1 MNSNEDT
8 NNANNEPKDTDDIN
22 AQNVTTSGD
31 HLNANNDIDNNIKN
45 TTNDNISKD
54 TDMSSA
60 SDEGLVRE
68 DKSDN
73 NGSTDPKVIT
83 IDDNNEESVQQD
95 NKCTDETTEDTKPL
109 AISTH
114 SPGSAQQIIDVKEN
128 QETTPD
134 GDSGDRVSNN
144 EMKIDE
150 KEIETSGDLNTGNE
164 SDVNNEKI
172 TDKTIDDLNPFKDE
186 SDEQCDDKL
195 DDKNPFANNDTT
207 EEKSETKES
216 GESNVVTDNDKVDVK
231 MSENKPDST
240 VNSDNQSTTVSPAKS
255 PKFNAIPSD
264 LQEVIN
270 DNSISDEVKFGL
282 LCAKL
287 MSITSSESSQEAN
300 PITDHILHLLITDD
314 LQRIRKPQTLRLFF
328 RDYLKLLPSKI
339 VAEILSVLIAVFKKS
354 LLNLEAAKGLLLDS
368 LTQTFHFDNLIKHF
382 IREIINLQTSYS
394 CDVKELRALL
404 KQSEDDPRLLHYIR
418 NANLLQRSRPNAF
431 YAFPGSMGSVLAMP
445 PIQKWPIQNGWTFVT
460 WFRLEPNATN
470 SQPYLYYFRTSKSGV
485 GYSAHFTGN
494 CLVLTSM
501 KVKGKGVQHC
511 IPYEFSPFKWFH
523 CAITYVTKWRSAEV
537 KVYVNGQL
545 TANTDMAWNVQTSD
559 IFDKCYIGSTADLN
573 ESHLFCGQLSSIYL
587 YHEAL
592 NASQICAIHRLGP
605 SYVGQYLHSNESQ
618 IELPMAMKRVLYE
631 EKLSSTLF
639 SLYTPVAV
647 EGETLCL
654 QSAPK
659 GNVMYFTSSPHAAL
673 LGQTIAIKTQ
683 SISSTLQSIGGI
695 RALLPLL
702 HRFTQRSDAEACATL
717 IGFICDL
724 LESSPQWFGNEV
736 VQSHGFVIISSL
748 LAKSPRILINEE
760 TLDIL
765 LNLTKTLISA
775 ASGADSI
782 LLKQLMDSVLF
793 NAFLWIYVDS
803 KLQLRLYCFLATEFI
818 SGTNNTNSNNGN
830 NSGSNSVSNGIV
842 FSEVRRISTVLQLLH
857 SLKYY
862 YWLSEEKTIQVKA
875 KDKSLRPNKSEL
887 LSIRSY
893 ILLFIKQLIL
903 KGNGVHLDELQ
914 AILNYLTTVNE
925 DENILDVLQMLQSLM
940 CEHPASMIP
949 AFDAKHGVKTVFKL
963 IDSSNE
969 EIRIQAL
976 KLLGYFLSRSTQKR
990 KQDVMG
996 PHNLYMLLCEHLMK
1010 YTPLSLETYNALH
1023 EILTETAIETIRAS
1037 HSNNASLRI
1046 ENPMVLKVIATL
1058 LIEGKKEDLNERDD
1072 SSPDIKRLF
1081 ISDLWRLLVNNREN
1095 RRLVLQMS
1103 VWQHWLI
1110 NLIDHNIE
1118 VTKDQILAIFRILLY
1133 HAIKYE
1139 YGGWRV
1145 WIDTLAIIHAK
1156 VSLDEFM
1163 DQFGRDKAQRT
1174 NDIKVERR
1182 TSGDSSTGSN
1192 SLKDESIQQKTDVL
1206 DNKKITERTSEV
1218 KSHDNE
1224 DYENRPEDDPRPE
1237 DDRELNN
1244 VPSVATQQSEDTI
1257 DNKESLTSDK
1267 SAKNNDTNGITSL
1280 DESSTN
1286 DNEEENEEQNSQKK
1300 EAFISTI
1307 SSIDTQSK
1315 LSETD
1320 PKTMSTTNVPDS
1332 APSRHNRFANRRTN
1346 PQKEFYSSLIL
1357 GQKTTPKVSATPA
1370 FRIPEFRWSQLHL
1383 KLLNDLLFSVECDL
1397 QMWRSQCSEYKS
1409 ESSSQRS
1416 NQLDQILQHSENQI
1430 YIVNAIHLVSQLSD
1444 NIIISAGGLLP
1455 LLAAATGGN
1464 SANTNVSAGGE
1475 GLTAIQ
1481 ANSLLYRLVNL
1492 IDILC
1497 FAATHVNFSEL
1508 EAEKN
1513 MSAGGILRQCLR
1525 LVCTVAVKNCL
1536 TVQKHI
1542 ENGLA
1547 HESDVESIEM
1557 NDNFN
1562 TGTSIAAAAELFGID
1577 FTSESSDLV
1586 TNFKIDGS
1594 DTETVSTFIPIQPL
1608 PIKDPMRLLQEMDV
1622 NRLRACIYRDADA
1635 DTRQSQFLA
1644 LATLYFISVLMV
1656 SKYRDI
1662 IEPKG
1667 AQVSKGSRR
1676 NSQVSNDSS
1685 HSINEQN
1692 IDSGS
1697 LDPSEI
1703 IKPIEIPKTHVDSN
1717 IGEKLTAKLE
1727 TTLSSV
1733 CPLLREIM
1741 CDFANFLSK
1750 TLLGSH
1756 GQDLVSKEAVRTFR
1770 RTNASPVE
1778 LVMLLC
1784 SQEWQNTLQKNAGLA
1799 FIELINEGRL
1809 LSHAMKDHIVRVAME
1824 AEFILNRL
1832 RADDVSKHETFT
1844 LSCYETQES
1853 RTHEETL
1860 INSLILSAK
1869 RRDWMV
1875 FTRFKENLKRGH
1887 KKQYKLD
1894 SWEDDAR
1901 RKRRFICDPF
1911 GVDQIP
1917 DNSQTTSVDGSIQS
1931 KNISDESHSENH
1943 MNKTSEDLMA
1953 NPIVS
1958 PKQTLNT
1965 SRIEEEDNE
1974 LYLWESE
1981 ESAQESETNPEF
1993 SGSVLFTID
2002 CCLIWGIY
2010 AIEGILQ
2017 ITANELFFEAHSS
2030 DIELNSALK
2039 FDKKMSK
2046 SDTTDNIMKGL
2057 SGIGSKGSKG
2067 FKDLDLM
2074 VLRYCD
2080 LLTYNGK
2087 ILLNE
2092 IRAIFTRRF
2101 LLQQNAVEIFLAQRT
2116 SIMFAF
2122 ADYDT
2127 VKKVVKYLPPVGV
2140 GVKYGIPQSRRAS
2153 LMSPKQLFATSNMTQ
2168 KWQKREISNFEY
2180 LMFLNTIA
2188 GRTYQ
2193 DLNQYP
2199 VFPWI
2204 LTNYE
2209 SNELDLAQPTN
2220 FRDLSKPI
2228 GALNSDRRSEFIE
2241 RFNSWD
2247 NSNNVPAF
2255 HYGTHYSTAAF
2266 TLGWLIR
2273 LQPFYSTYLS
2283 LQDGRLE
2290 DESRLFT
2297 SVRDAWIASLMGGQQ
2312 NVKELIPEF
2321 FYLPEIFNNNHILD
2335 DVELPVWAES
2345 PEHFIRLHRM
2355 ALESDLVSC
2364 QLHQW
2369 IDLIFGYKQ
2378 RGPEAIRAV
2387 NVFYYLTYEG
2397 NTDLSNVTDPA
2408 LKEAIE
2414 SQIRHFG
2421 QTPSQLT
2428 SEPHPPRSSAL
2439 HVSPLMFSPVM
2450 DEVCMSVKF
2459 PFNAAVTHVASCS
2472 THSTQPNTA
2481 SQIVTINSHQQYYLH
2496 KWNVK
2501 ETTSPLTMD
2510 TALVS
2515 NASNMKRQLLDT
2527 TNLCTSLQC
2536 HYIVTLD
2543 AKHIIMCPFYDNSF
2557 RVYSTETGKLNQI
2570 IYGHRGIVSCL
2581 TRSECNIAADFYV
2594 ASGSQ
2599 DCSVLLWT
2607 WNAKYAQI
2615 EGNGASNLSNPLPKL
2630 TLWGHQSTII
2640 SILISAELGI
2650 IVSASR
2656 NTILIHTTTHGEC
2669 ITEIDIRKR
2678 GAINTIRS
2686 ISSYSDTNKSDEQ
2699 IESRPEG
2706 QINEANLEASML
2718 GKEGSK
2724 SIRKQ
2729 SQDSRSDTKVDTL
2742 SMTSNDV
2749 NTDYCSAFDETD
2761 YLINNLVLCR
2771 ELGFIVGIAIPQ
2783 SNDSDYE
2790 DPNCLSQKHLK
2801 TSKNE
2806 RQENALIFSYNL
2818 RAKLIKCVQ
2827 IGNISFL
2834 KDRDSTL
2841 LLSTRDG
2848 EYIVMTENGTT
2859 IKILRTFDLT
2869 PLYALNTTE
2878 LSTTFTG
2885 EQNRIKSLTLIDF
2898 KYLLVGLENGKL
2910 IIYNIDFNRWHHE
2923 YSSRY

>member
-1 MNSNEDT
+1 MSFLIQLFSEMNTNE
-8 NNANNEPKDTDDIN
+8 ANNGHKNSINNDFN
-22 AQNVTTSGD
+22 AQNQTKSD
-31 HLNANNDIDNNIKN
+31 DNLNNTNNNLINDSFNKNVNNSQNNNQSSDQLTEEETKVDANDVNIVVNNDMNVQQTDASDGQHLSTDQNESESQMNSEI
-45 TTNDNISKD
+45 KD
-54 TDMSSA
+54 TEEEGNGRTSSPSVPGIA
-60 SDEGLVRE
+60 QKVVPTEEVLEEVNLE
-68 DKSDN
+68 EELDKSD
-73 NGSTDPKVIT
+73 SKSEPQLET
-83 IDDNNEESVQQD
+83 IDERTEVNTSDD
-95 NKCTDETTEDTKPL
+95 NKCQTE
-109 AISTH
+109 
-114 SPGSAQQIIDVKEN
+114 
-128 QETTPD
+128 
-134 GDSGDRVSNN
+134 
-144 EMKIDE
+144 
-150 KEIETSGDLNTGNE
+150 E
-164 SDVNNEKI
+164 SDQRV
-172 TDKTIDDLNPFKDE
+172 DKSEDLNPFTEESEELNVDKSVESNPFTEDSDEAIEEPKEQIDSKVIELSNDSNVIQTSDE
-186 SDEQCDDKL
+186 SQDIPKESVDEK
-195 DDKNPFANNDTT
+195 PSEST
-207 EEKSETKES
+207 ETPVPEPKVQTPEKSSNDASKES
-216 GESNVVTDNDKVDVK
+216 PT
-231 MSENKPDST
+231 
-240 VNSDNQSTTVSPAKS
+240 KS
-255 PKFNAIPSD
+255 PTSTDSPSRSPSKGTIPSD

-270 DNSISDEVKFGL
+270 DSSISDEVKFGL
-282 LCAKL
+282 LCAKI
-287 MSITSSESSQEAN
+287 MSIVSSADSSQDAN
-300 PITDHILHLLITDD
+300 AITDNILHLLITDD
-314 LQRIRKPQTLRLFF
+314 LMRIRKPQTLRLFF
-328 RDYLKLLPSKI
+328 RDYLKMLPSKI

-404 KQSEDDPRLLHYIR
+404 KQSEDDPRLLHYVR

-431 YAFPGSMGSVLAMP
+431 FAFPGSTGSVLALP
-445 PIQKWPIQNGWTFVT
+445 PIQKWPIQNGWTFIS

-470 SQPYLYYFRTSKSGV
+470 SQPYLYFFRTSKSGV

-501 KVKGKGVQHC
+501 KIKGKGFQHC
-511 IPYEFSPFKWFH
+511 IPYEFSPYKWFH
-523 CAITYVTKWRSAEV
+523 CAITYVTKWRGAEV
-537 KVYVNGQL
+537 KVYVNGQM
-545 TANTDMAWNVQTSD
+545 TANTEMAWSVQTSD
-559 IFDKCYIGSTADLN
+559 VFDKCYIGGTADLN
-573 ESHLFCGQLSSIYL
+573 ESHLFNGQLSAIYL
-587 YHEAL
+587 FHEAL

-605 SYVGQYLHSNESQ
+605 SYIGQYLHSNESQ
-618 IELPMAMKRVLYE
+618 IDLPMVMKRVLYE
-631 EKLSSTLF
+631 EKLSSALI

-659 GNVMYFTSSPHAAL
+659 GNATYFTSSPHAAL

-702 HRFTQRSDAEACATL
+702 HRFTQRSDPEACSTL

-748 LAKSPRILINEE
+748 LAKSPRTLINEE
-760 TLDIL
+760 TLEIL

-775 ASGADSI
+775 SSGTDSL
-782 LLKQLMDSVLF
+782 LLKQLMDSILF
-793 NAFLWIYVDS
+793 NSSLWVYVDS
-803 KLQLRLYCFLATEFI
+803 KLQLRLYCYLATEFL
-818 SGTNNTNSNNGN
+818 SGN
-830 NSGSNSVSNGIV
+830 NGSNSGNTGSNSTGANSAQNGIV

-862 YWLSEEKTIQVKA
+862 YWLSE
-875 KDKSLRPNKSEL
+875 DKSIPMKARDPTLRPNKSEL

-1010 YTPLSLETYNALH
+1010 FTPLRIDTYNALH

-1037 HSNNASLRI
+1037 HSTNASLRI
-1046 ENPMVLKVIATL
+1046 ENPMILKVITTL
-1058 LIEGKKEDLNERDD
+1058 LIEGKKEDPNEGGDQNN
-1072 SSPDIKRLF
+1072 PDIKRLF

-1110 NLIDHNIE
+1110 NLIDQNLE
-1118 VTKDQILAIFRILLY
+1118 MSRDQILAIFRILLY

-1163 DQFGRDKAQRT
+1163 AQFGRDKTHKA
-1174 NDIKVERR
+1174 DHKPERR
-1182 TSGDSSTGSN
+1182 PSADSSVGSN
-1192 SLKDESIQQKTDVL
+1192 SLKDEPNVQKSEDI
-1206 DNKKITERTSEV
+1206 NHKEFKEKTSAV
-1218 KSHDNE
+1218 KTAENE
-1224 DYENRPEDDPRPE
+1224 EEDNRPEDDPRPE
-1237 DDRELNN
+1237 DDRESGS
-1244 VPSVATQQSEDTI
+1244 VPSTSVSHPTV
-1257 DNKESLTSDK
+1257 DNSIKSNGSATSDR
-1267 SAKNNDTNGITSL
+1267 SAKTSTTEEVTKVDDSYDQTSG
-1280 DESSTN
+1280 DE
-1286 DNEEENEEQNSQKK
+1286 DDEQK
-1300 EAFISTI
+1300 AVISTI
-1307 SSIDTQSK
+1307 SSINRFNSIETQSK
-1315 LSETD
+1315 LSNSE
-1320 PKTMSTTNVPDS
+1320 PQMSNTVVPDS
-1332 APSRHNRFANRRTN
+1332 APSRSNRFGSQRRTN

-1357 GQKTTPKVSATPA
+1357 GGKPTPKVSATPA
-1370 FRIPEFRWSQLHL
+1370 FRIPEFRWSSLHL
-1383 KLLNDLLFSVECDL
+1383 KLLNDLLFSIECDL
-1397 QMWRSQCSEYKS
+1397 QMWRSQGSEYKS
-1409 ESSSQRS
+1409 ESGSQRTT
-1416 NQLDQILQHSENQI
+1416 QLDQILQHSENQI

-1444 NIIISAGGLLP
+1444 NIIIAAGGLLP

-1464 SANTNVSAGGE
+1464 SVAPNVSAGGE

-1497 FAATHVNFSEL
+1497 FAATHVNFGEL

-1536 TVQKHI
+1536 TVQKHMESGLSN
-1542 ENGLA
+1542 ENEL
-1547 HESDVESIEM
+1547 ESI
-1557 NDNFN
+1557 DLKDDFN
-1562 TGTSIAAAAELFGID
+1562 VGTSIAAAAELFGID
-1577 FTSESSDLV
+1577 FNSESSDLV
-1586 TNFKIDGS
+1586 TNLKGDGS
-1594 DTETVSTFIPIQPL
+1594 DSETISTFIPIQPL
-1608 PIKDPMRLLQEMDV
+1608 PIKDPTRLLQEMDV

-1662 IEPKG
+1662 IEPKSG
-1667 AQVSKGSRR
+1667 SQPSKGSRR
-1676 NSQVSNDSS
+1676 NSQASNDSNS
-1685 HSINEQN
+1685 QSPADQN
-1692 IDSGS
+1692 LDAGT

-1703 IKPIEIPKTHVDSN
+1703 IKPIELPKTNVDPN

-1770 RTNASPVE
+1770 RSNASPVE

-1832 RADDVSKHETFT
+1832 RADDVSKHEAFHQ
-1844 LSCYETQES
+1844 SCYETHES

-1860 INSLILSAK
+1860 INSLIISAK

-1887 KKQYKLD
+1887 KKHYKLD
-1894 SWEDDAR
+1894 TWEDDAR
-1901 RKRRFICDPF
+1901 RRRRFICDPF
-1911 GVDQIP
+1911 GVDLIP
-1917 DNSQTTSVDGSIQS
+1917 DDSTQTNNSEIDGSSGS
-1931 KNISDESHSENH
+1931 KTLREIEDQMSSDE
-1943 MNKTSEDLMA
+1943 KTNEEAMA
-1953 NPIVS
+1953 NPLLL

-1965 SRIEEEDNE
+1965 SNRNEEEENDM
-1974 LYLWESE
+1974 YLWETE
-1981 ESAQESETNPEF
+1981 ESAQETETNAEF

-2002 CCLIWGIY
+2002 CSLIWGIY

-2030 DIELNSALK
+2030 EIDSNSLAK
-2039 FDKKMSK
+2039 AEKKSIK
-2046 SDTTDNIMKGL
+2046 ENIDNIMKGL
-2057 SGIGSKGSKG
+2057 SGIGSKGLKG
-2067 FKDLDLM
+2067 FKDFDLM

-2092 IRAIFTRRF
+2092 IRAIFTRRY
-2101 LLQQNAVEIFLAQRT
+2101 LLQQNAIEIFLAQRT

-2122 ADYDT
+2122 ADYET

-2153 LMSPKQLFATSNMTQ
+2153 LMSPKQLFAASNMTQ

-2228 GALNSDRRSEFIE
+2228 GALNSDRRTDFIE
-2241 RFNSWD
+2241 RYNSWD

-2273 LQPFYSTYLS
+2273 LQPFYSTYMA

-2290 DESRLFT
+2290 DEARLFT
-2297 SVRDAWIASLMGGQQ
+2297 SIREAWVASLMGGQQ

-2321 FYLPEIFNNNHILD
+2321 FYLPEIFNQNHVLE

-2345 PEHFIRLHRM
+2345 PEHFVRLHRM

-2378 RGPEAIRAV
+2378 RGPEAVRAV

-2397 NTDLSNVTDPA
+2397 NTDLSNVNDLA

-2421 QTPSQLT
+2421 QTPSQLS

-2450 DEVCMSVKF
+2450 EEVCMSVKF
-2459 PFNAAVTHVASCS
+2459 PFNAAVTHIASCAA
-2472 THSTQPNTA
+2472 HNAQPNTA
-2481 SQIVTINSHQQYYLH
+2481 SQIVTVNSHQQYFLH
-2496 KWNVK
+2496 KWNTK
-2501 ETTSPLTMD
+2501 ESSSPFTTD
-2510 TALVS
+2510 TALT
-2515 NASNMKRQLLDT
+2515 ASTTNLKRQILDT

-2570 IYGHRGIVSCL
+2570 VYGHRGIVSCL
-2581 TRSECNIAADFYV
+2581 ARSECNVAADFYV

-2630 TLWGHQSTII
+2630 TLWGHESTII
-2640 SILISAELGI
+2640 SLLISAELGL

-2656 NTILIHTTTHGEC
+2656 NTILIHTTSHGEC

-2678 GAINTIRS
+2678 GAINPLRS
-2686 ISSYSDTNKSDEQ
+2686 ISCNDSNRTDEQ
-2699 IESRPEG
+2699 NDCRPEG
-2706 QINEANLEASML
+2706 DINGM
-2718 GKEGSK
+2718 
-2724 SIRKQ
+2724 
-2729 SQDSRSDTKVDTL
+2729 
-2742 SMTSNDV
+2742 
-2749 NTDYCSAFDETD
+2749 
-2761 YLINNLVLCR
+2761 
-2771 ELGFIVGIAIPQ
+2771 
-2783 SNDSDYE
+2783 
-2790 DPNCLSQKHLK
+2790 
-2801 TSKNE
+2801 
-2806 RQENALIFSYNL
+2806 
-2818 RAKLIKCVQ
+2818 
-2827 IGNISFL
+2827 
-2834 KDRDSTL
+2834 
-2841 LLSTRDG
+2841 STR
-2848 EYIVMTENGTT
+2848 
-2859 IKILRTFDLT
+2859 F
-2869 PLYALNTTE
+2869 
-2878 LSTTFTG
+2878 
-2885 EQNRIKSLTLIDF
+2885 
-2898 KYLLVGLENGKL
+2898 
-2910 IIYNIDFNRWHHE
+2910 
-2923 YSSRY
+2923 

>member
-1 MNSNEDT
+1 MSSNEVQPNGRQNT
-8 NNANNEPKDTDDIN
+8 INNEFN
-22 AQNVTTSGD
+22 AQNED
-31 HLNANNDIDNNIKN
+31 KIDNNLNNNLINDGLSKGVNSSQHFIDHNINDDNQCVDSLIDSKSVDNIDSNETNVDENLIKTDQSIQQFSN
-45 TTNDNISKD
+45 NQTISQSHTKTVELNDNVDDNNFQMPSSRPGVAQQVIVEDVVNSDDSKLEQLITNDSNQ
-54 TDMSSA
+54 TN
-60 SDEGLVRE
+60 DESNV
-68 DKSDN
+68 
-73 NGSTDPKVIT
+73 
-83 IDDNNEESVQQD
+83 NNEESIEKQSIE
-95 NKCTDETTEDTKPL
+95 NLETIE
-109 AISTH
+109 
-114 SPGSAQQIIDVKEN
+114 QNV
-128 QETTPD
+128 ET
-134 GDSGDRVSNN
+134 
-144 EMKIDE
+144 
-150 KEIETSGDLNTGNE
+150 IEFNSNE
-164 SDVNNEKI
+164 SKLIESNESNELCVDSINSTEKS
-172 TDKTIDDLNPFKDE
+172 DDLEIVETNDNVLKDSNE
-186 SDEQCDDKL
+186 SAVV
-195 DDKNPFANNDTT
+195 AN
-207 EEKSETKES
+207 ES
-216 GESNVVTDNDKVDVK
+216 S
-231 MSENKPDST
+231 MDSP
-240 VNSDNQSTTVSPAKS
+240 SKS
-255 PKFNAIPSD
+255 PTAVGIPSD
-264 LQEVIN
+264 LAEVIN
-270 DNSISDEVKFGL
+270 NSSISDEVKFGL
-282 LCAKL
+282 LCAKI
-287 MSITSSESSQEAN
+287 MSIVSSPESSQDAN
-300 PITDHILHLLITDD
+300 ALTDNILRLLITDD
-314 LQRIRKPQTLRLFF
+314 LIRIRRPQTLRLFF
-328 RDYLKLLPSKI
+328 RDYLKLLPLKL

-394 CDVKELRALL
+394 CDVKELRAIL
-404 KQSEDDPRLLHYIR
+404 KQSEEDPRLLHYVR

-431 YAFPGSMGSVLAMP
+431 FAFPGPTGSVLALP
-445 PIQKWPIQNGWTFVT
+445 PIQKWPIQNGWTFIT
-460 WFRLEPNATN
+460 WFRLEPNPTN

-501 KVKGKGVQHC
+501 KIKGKGFQHC

-523 CAITYVTKWRSAEV
+523 CAITYVTKWRGAEV
-537 KVYVNGQL
+537 KVYVNGQM
-545 TANTDMAWNVQTSD
+545 TANTEMAWMVQTND
-559 IFDKCYIGSTADLN
+559 TFDKCFIGGTADFN
-573 ESHLFCGQLSSIYL
+573 ESHLFSGQLSAVYL
-587 YHEAL
+587 FHEAL
-592 NASQICAIHRLGP
+592 NPSQICAIHRLGP
-605 SYVGQYLHSNESQ
+605 SYIGQYRYSNESQ
-618 IELPMAMKRVLYE
+618 IDLPMAMKRVLYE
-631 EKLSSTLF
+631 EKLSSALI

-647 EGETLCL
+647 EGDTLCL

-659 GNVMYFTSSPHAAL
+659 GNTSYFTSSPHAAL
-673 LGQTIAIKTQ
+673 LGGTIAIKTQ
-683 SISSTLQSIGGI
+683 SISATLQSIGGI

-702 HRFTQRSDAEACATL
+702 HRFTHKCDPEACSTL

-748 LAKSPRILINEE
+748 LVKNARLLINEE
-760 TLDIL
+760 TLEIL

-775 ASGADSI
+775 SSGADSL
-782 LLKQLMDSVLF
+782 LLKQLMDSILF
-793 NAFLWIYVDS
+793 NSSLWVYVDS
-803 KLQLRLYCFLATEFI
+803 KLQLRLYCYLATEFL
-818 SGTNNTNSNNGN
+818 SGTNGSANNTNNN
-830 NSGSNSVSNGIV
+830 SNSVTNGIV

-862 YWLSEEKTIQVKA
+862 YWLLEEKTIQVKA
-875 KDKSLRPNKSEL
+875 RELSLRPNKNEL

-925 DENILDVLQMLQSLM
+925 DENILDVLQMLQTLM

-963 IDSSNE
+963 IDSNNE

-996 PHNLYMLLCEHLMK
+996 PHNLYMLLCEHLLK
-1010 YTPLSLETYNALH
+1010 FTPLTIDTYNALH
-1023 EILTETAIETIRAS
+1023 EILTETAIETIRAAN
-1037 HSNNASLRI
+1037 SNNPSLRI
-1046 ENPMVLKVIATL
+1046 ENPMILKVIATL
-1058 LIEGKKEDLNERDD
+1058 LIEGKKEDIKNNEEIETN
-1072 SSPDIKRLF
+1072 IKRLF
-1081 ISDLWRLLVNNREN
+1081 ISDLWKLLVNNREN

-1110 NLIDHNIE
+1110 NLIEDKNE
-1118 VTKDQILAIFRILLY
+1118 VTRDQILAIFRILLY

-1163 DQFGRDKAQRT
+1163 AQFGRDKT
-1174 NDIKVERR
+1174 HKNNEFKTERK
-1182 TSGDSSTGSN
+1182 TSADSSTGSAASVSAKETN
-1192 SLKDESIQQKTDVL
+1192 EEISK
-1206 DNKKITERTSEV
+1206 TSELNGQ
-1218 KSHDNE
+1218 SNE
-1224 DYENRPEDDPRPE
+1224 DLSVNRKVSLSSANQSETSENKLNELKSTKKVDIDEEDGRPEDDPRPE
-1237 DDRELNN
+1237 DDRESCTVPPIDSNPSDNSLKLNQTSDSDNNSAKEVDGEETVTKVDQSNN
-1244 VPSVATQQSEDTI
+1244 VKD
-1257 DNKESLTSDK
+1257 
-1267 SAKNNDTNGITSL
+1267 
-1280 DESSTN
+1280 
-1286 DNEEENEEQNSQKK
+1286 DNEEEEEEEEERQ
-1300 EAFISTI
+1300 EAVISTI
-1307 SSIDTQSK
+1307 SSNDTESK
-1315 LSETD
+1315 LPNTD
-1320 PKTMSTTNVPDS
+1320 PNLSTEVPDI
-1332 APSRHNRFANRRTN
+1332 APTRKFRRSN

-1357 GQKTTPKVSATPA
+1357 GQKPIPKVSATPA

-1397 QMWRSQCSEYKS
+1397 QMWRSQSSEYKADS
-1409 ESSSQRS
+1409 GSQRTT
-1416 NQLDQILQHSENQI
+1416 QLDQILQHSENQI

-1444 NIIISAGGLLP
+1444 NIIIAAGGLLP
-1455 LLAAATGGN
+1455 LLAAATGGTG
-1464 SANTNVSAGGE
+1464 AATTVTAGGE
-1475 GLTAIQ
+1475 GLTGTQ

-1497 FAATHVNFSEL
+1497 FAATHVNFGEL

-1542 ENGLA
+1542 ESGFLSENEI
-1547 HESDVESIEM
+1547 ESTDM
-1557 NDNFN
+1557 KDNFN
-1562 TGTSIAAAAELFGID
+1562 VGTSIAAAAELFGID
-1577 FTSESSDLV
+1577 FSSESSDLV
-1586 TNFKIDGS
+1586 TNYKTEGS
-1594 DTETVSTFIPIQPL
+1594 DSESVSTFIPLQPL

-1656 SKYRDI
+1656 SKYQDI
-1662 IEPKG
+1662 IEPKSSS
-1667 AQVSKGSRR
+1667 QTQKGSRR
-1676 NSQVSNDSS
+1676 NSQASSDSIQS
-1685 HSINEQN
+1685 PTDQSI
-1692 IDSGS
+1692 DAGS

-1703 IKPIEIPKTHVDSN
+1703 IKPIELPKTHVDPN
-1717 IGEKLTAKLE
+1717 IGEKLTSKLE

-1741 CDFANFLSK
+1741 CDFATFLSK

-1770 RTNASPVE
+1770 RSNASPVE

-1844 LSCYETQES
+1844 QSCIETQAS
-1853 RTHEETL
+1853 RTHEENL

-1875 FTRFKENLKRGH
+1875 YTRFKENLKRGY
-1887 KKQYKLD
+1887 KKFYKLD
-1894 SWEDDAR
+1894 TWEDDAR

-1911 GVDQIP
+1911 GVDQFEDDSRIAL
-1917 DNSQTTSVDGSIQS
+1917 NALKVDGNESTSKPSDQS
-1931 KNISDESHSENH
+1931 NESQNATNDKSE
-1943 MNKTSEDLMA
+1943 EEVMA
-1953 NPIVS
+1953 NPLIL
-1958 PKQTLNT
+1958 PKQISST
-1965 SRIEEEDNE
+1965 RIEEDENE
-1974 LYLWESE
+1974 LYLWEGE
-1981 ESAQESETNPEF
+1981 ESAQENETNAEF

-2002 CCLIWGIY
+2002 CSLVWGIY

-2017 ITANELFFEAHSS
+2017 ITANELFFEAHSN
-2030 DIELNSALK
+2030 DIELSAVVK
-2039 FDKKMSK
+2039 NEKKNEKIESG
-2046 SDTTDNIMKGL
+2046 DNIMKGL
-2057 SGIGSKGSKG
+2057 SGSGSKGFKG

-2087 ILLNE
+2087 ISLNE

-2101 LLQQNAVEIFLAQRT
+2101 LLQQNAIEIFLAQRT

-2122 ADYDT
+2122 SDFDT
-2127 VKKVVKYLPPVGV
+2127 VKKVIKYLPPVGV

-2153 LMSPKQLFATSNMTQ
+2153 LMSPKQLFAASNMTQ

-2228 GALNSDRRSEFIE
+2228 GALNSDRRAEFVE
-2241 RFNSWD
+2241 RYNTWD
-2247 NSNNVPAF
+2247 NNLVPAF

-2273 LQPFYSTYLS
+2273 LQPFYSTYMA

-2290 DESRLFT
+2290 DEARLFT
-2297 SVRDAWIASLMGGQQ
+2297 SIRDSWVASLMGGQQ

-2321 FYLPEIFNNNHILD
+2321 FYLPEILNGTNQLE
-2335 DVELPVWAES
+2335 DVELPPWADS
-2345 PEHFIRLHRM
+2345 PEHFVRLHRM

-2378 RGPEAIRAV
+2378 RGPEAVRAV

-2397 NTDLSNVTDPA
+2397 NTDLSSVSDPA
-2408 LKEAIE
+2408 LREAIE

-2421 QTPSQLT
+2421 QTPCQLS

-2459 PFNAAVTHVASCS
+2459 PFNAAVTHIASCAS
-2472 THSTQPNTA
+2472 HNTTPNTA
-2481 SQIVTINSHQQYYLH
+2481 SSIVTINSHQQYSLH
-2496 KWNVK
+2496 KWNTK
-2501 ETTSPLTMD
+2501 ESTSPFTMD
-2510 TALVS
+2510 VALVS
-2515 NASNMKRQLLDT
+2515 PTSNMKRQLLDT
-2527 TNLCTSLQC
+2527 TNLCSSLQC

-2557 RVYSTETGKLNQI
+2557 RVYSTETGKLTQI
-2570 IYGHRGIVSCL
+2570 IYGHRGIVSCIA
-2581 TRSECNIAADFYV
+2581 RSECNVAADFYV

-2615 EGNGASNLSNPLPKL
+2615 EGNGTSTLSNPLPKL
-2630 TLWGHQSTII
+2630 TLWGHESTII
-2640 SILISAELGI
+2640 SLLISAELGL
-2650 IVSASR
+2650 IVSASL
-2656 NTILIHTTTHGEC
+2656 NTILIHTTSHGEC

-2678 GAINTIRS
+2678 GAINAFRS
-2686 ISSYSDTNKSDEQ
+2686 ISYNDSKPNDEQ
-2699 IESRPEG
+2699 T
-2706 QINEANLEASML
+2706 
-2718 GKEGSK
+2718 
-2724 SIRKQ
+2724 
-2729 SQDSRSDTKVDTL
+2729 DS
-2742 SMTSNDV
+2742 
-2749 NTDYCSAFDETD
+2749 
-2761 YLINNLVLCR
+2761 
-2771 ELGFIVGIAIPQ
+2771 G
-2783 SNDSDYE
+2783 
-2790 DPNCLSQKHLK
+2790 PNGHL
-2801 TSKNE
+2801 NG
-2806 RQENALIFSYNL
+2806 RRF
-2818 RAKLIKCVQ
+2818 
-2827 IGNISFL
+2827 FL
-2834 KDRDSTL
+2834 L
-2841 LLSTRDG
+2841 
-2848 EYIVMTENGTT
+2848 
-2859 IKILRTFDLT
+2859 
-2869 PLYALNTTE
+2869 
-2878 LSTTFTG
+2878 
-2885 EQNRIKSLTLIDF
+2885 
-2898 KYLLVGLENGKL
+2898 
-2910 IIYNIDFNRWHHE
+2910 
-2923 YSSRY
+2923 

>member
-1 MNSNEDT
+1 MNENEET
-8 NNANNEPKDTDDIN
+8 NANIGHQNSVHDNDDNHTD
-22 AQNVTTSGD
+22 AQHQTTSD
-31 HLNANNDIDNNIKN
+31 DNLNNIVSN
-45 TTNDNISKD
+45 LGSHTATEVVADTGLQEPDSSRTTDAIDGSIQSK
-54 TDMSSA
+54 TQSTTSS
-60 SDEGLVRE
+60 
-68 DKSDN
+68 
-73 NGSTDPKVIT
+73 
-83 IDDNNEESVQQD
+83 
-95 NKCTDETTEDTKPL
+95 
-109 AISTH
+109 
-114 SPGSAQQIIDVKEN
+114 SPGSAQPIISEETATHEINLNDNNEETVNEPNAQIADNNELESNDNKV
-128 QETTPD
+128 ETTVETTVETKVEAKVEIQSDSEKSAQNVNTSD
-134 GDSGDRVSNN
+134 G
-144 EMKIDE
+144 
-150 KEIETSGDLNTGNE
+150 
-164 SDVNNEKI
+164 
-172 TDKTIDDLNPFKDE
+172 LNPFEE
-186 SDEQCDDKL
+186 SDEQTRLCLGKVLLSLLCNLPNESIGDEK
-195 DDKNPFANNDTT
+195 PND
-207 EEKSETKES
+207 SPTKVAAE
-216 GESNVVTDNDKVDVK
+216 
-231 MSENKPDST
+231 
-240 VNSDNQSTTVSPAKS
+240 SPAKS
-255 PKFNAIPSD
+255 PLASATASPLKSPKAVAIPSD

-270 DNSISDEVKFGL
+270 DSSISDEVKFGL
-282 LCAKL
+282 LCAKI
-287 MSITSSESSQEAN
+287 MSIVSSVDNSQDAN
-300 PITDHILHLLITDD
+300 TITDNILHLLITDD
-314 LQRIRKPQTLRLFF
+314 LQRIRNPQTLRLFF

-394 CDVKELRALL
+394 CDVRELRALL
-404 KQSEDDPRLLHYIR
+404 RQSEDDPRLLHYVR
-418 NANLLQRSRPNAF
+418 NANLQQRSRPNAF
-431 YAFPGSMGSVLAMP
+431 FAFTGSTGSVLALP
-445 PIQKWPIQNGWTFVT
+445 PIQKWPTQNGWTFVT

-470 SQPYLYYFRTSKSGV
+470 SQPYLYFFRTSKTGV

-501 KVKGKGVQHC
+501 KIKGKGFQHC

-523 CAITYVTKWRSAEV
+523 CAITYVTKWRGAEV
-537 KVYVNGQL
+537 KVYVNGQM
-545 TANTDMAWNVQTSD
+545 TANTDIAWSVQTSD
-559 IFDKCYIGSTADLN
+559 IFDKCYIGGTADLN
-573 ESHLFCGQLSSIYL
+573 ESHLFNGQLSAIYL
-587 YHEAL
+587 FHEAL

-605 SYVGQYLHSNESQ
+605 SYIGQYLHSNESQ
-618 IELPMAMKRVLYE
+618 LELPMVMKRVLYE
-631 EKLSSTLF
+631 EKLSSSLI

-654 QSAPK
+654 QSTPK
-659 GNVMYFTSSPHAAL
+659 GNPNYFTSSPHAAL
-673 LGQTIAIKTQ
+673 LGQTVAIKTQ

-702 HRFTQRSDAEACATL
+702 HRFTHRSDAEACSTL

-760 TLDIL
+760 TLEIV

-775 ASGADSI
+775 ASGADSL
-782 LLKQLMDSVLF
+782 LLKQLMDSILF
-793 NAFLWIYVDS
+793 NSSLWVYVDS
-803 KLQLRLYCFLATEFI
+803 KLQLRLYCYLATEFL
-818 SGTNNTNSNNGN
+818 SGN
-830 NSGSNSVSNGIV
+830 NSSGNNSSGANSVSNGIV

-862 YWLSEEKTIQVKA
+862 YWLSEEKNIQVKA
-875 KDKSLRPNKSEL
+875 KDTTLRPNKNEL

-963 IDSSNE
+963 MDSPNE

-976 KLLGYFLSRSTQKR
+976 KLLGYFLSRSTPKR

-996 PHNLYMLLCEHLMK
+996 PHNLYMLLCEHLIK
-1010 YTPLSLETYNALH
+1010 FTPLRIDTYNALH

-1037 HSNNASLRI
+1037 HSSNPSLRI
-1046 ENPMVLKVIATL
+1046 ENPMILKVIATL
-1058 LIEGKKEDLNERDD
+1058 LIEGKKEDPNDTDD
-1072 SSPDIKRLF
+1072 TNPDIKRLF

-1110 NLIDHNIE
+1110 NLIDHNVE

-1163 DQFGRDKAQRT
+1163 AQFGRDKTHRNSEFRA
-1174 NDIKVERR
+1174 ERR

-1192 SLKDESIQQKTDVL
+1192 SVKDESFQSNHTDL
-1206 DNKKITERTSEV
+1206 HPSSGEASEKASTREEDNS
-1218 KSHDNE
+1218 
-1224 DYENRPEDDPRPE
+1224 RPEDDPRPE
-1237 DDRELNN
+1237 DDRE
-1244 VPSVATQQSEDTI
+1244 VSSVTPKSAAHPSQDIT
-1257 DNKESLTSDK
+1257 DNTNDSSKSDK
-1267 SAKNNDTNGITSL
+1267 SAKTNDTNGVTKV
-1280 DESSTN
+1280 DESTGDVSAS
-1286 DNEEENEEQNSQKK
+1286 NEEESEEQKAETK
-1300 EAFISTI
+1300 EAVISTI
-1307 SSIDTQSK
+1307 SSISTESK
-1315 LSETD
+1315 LTTTD
-1320 PKTMSTTNVPDS
+1320 PKLSTTVVPDS
-1332 APSRHNRFANRRTN
+1332 APTRSNRSNRFGTQRRSN

-1357 GQKTTPKVSATPA
+1357 GQKPAPKVSATPA

-1383 KLLNDLLFSVECDL
+1383 KLLNDLLFSIECDL
-1397 QMWRSQCSEYKS
+1397 QMWRSQGSEYKS
-1409 ESSSQRS
+1409 ETNSQRS
-1416 NQLDQILQHSENQI
+1416 TQLDQILQHSENQI

-1444 NIIISAGGLLP
+1444 NIIIAAGGLLP

-1464 SANTNVSAGGE
+1464 SAAPNVAAGGE

-1497 FAATHVNFSEL
+1497 FAATHVNFGEL

-1542 ENGLA
+1542 ENGLPN
-1547 HESDVESIEM
+1547 DNDLESIDMKDEL
-1557 NDNFN
+1557 NA
-1562 TGTSIAAAAELFGID
+1562 GTSIAAAAELFGID
-1577 FTSESSDLV
+1577 FSSETSDLV
-1586 TNFKIDGS
+1586 TNFKTDGS

-1662 IEPKG
+1662 IEPKSG
-1667 AQVSKGSRR
+1667 SQATKGSRR
-1676 NSQVSNDSS
+1676 NSQASNDSS
-1685 HSINEQN
+1685 QSHNDQN
-1692 IDSGS
+1692 IDAGS

-1703 IKPIEIPKTHVDSN
+1703 IKPIELPKSHGDSN

-1770 RTNASPVE
+1770 RSNASPVE

-1832 RADDVSKHETFT
+1832 RADDVSKHETFGQ
-1844 LSCYETQES
+1844 SCFETHES
-1853 RTHEETL
+1853 RSHEETL

-1887 KKQYKLD
+1887 RKHYKLD

-1911 GVDQIP
+1911 GVDQMP
-1917 DNSQTTSVDGSIQS
+1917 DNSQQLFQTSDGNPIPTQSVDDS
-1931 KNISDESHSENH
+1931 NIDESSADKANDEV
-1943 MNKTSEDLMA
+1943 MA
-1953 NPIVS
+1953 NPLVS

-1965 SRIEEEDNE
+1965 SSRVEEEE
-1974 LYLWESE
+1974 EFLWETE
-1981 ESAQESETNPEF
+1981 DSAPENETNPEF

-2002 CCLIWGIY
+2002 CSLIWGIY

-2030 DIELNSALK
+2030 EIELSSALK
-2039 FDKKMSK
+2039 FDKKISK
-2046 SDTTDNIMKGL
+2046 TEAADNIMKGL

-2092 IRAIFTRRF
+2092 IRAVFTRRF
-2101 LLQQNAVEIFLAQRT
+2101 LLQQNAIEIFLAQRT

-2122 ADYDT
+2122 VDYET

-2153 LMSPKQLFATSNMTQ
+2153 LLSPKQLFATSNMTQ

-2228 GALNSDRRSEFIE
+2228 GALNSDRRSDFIE
-2241 RFNSWD
+2241 RYNTWD

-2297 SVRDAWIASLMGGQQ
+2297 SIRDAWVASLMGGQQ

-2321 FYLPEIFNNNHILD
+2321 FYLPEILNSNHILD

-2378 RGPEAIRAV
+2378 RGPEAVRAV

-2397 NTDLSNVTDPA
+2397 NTDLSSVNDFA

-2421 QTPSQLT
+2421 QTPSQLS

-2459 PFNAAVTHVASCS
+2459 PFNAAVTHIASCS
-2472 THSTQPNTA
+2472 AHNGQPNIA

-2496 KWNVK
+2496 KWNTK
-2501 ETTSPLTMD
+2501 ESATPLTMD
-2510 TALVS
+2510 TALISSTS
-2515 NASNMKRQLLDT
+2515 NTKRQLLDT
-2527 TNLCTSLQC
+2527 TNLCTSSQS

-2557 RVYSTETGKLNQI
+2557 RVYSTETGKLTQI

-2581 TRSECNIAADFYV
+2581 ARSECNVAADFYV

-2630 TLWGHQSTII
+2630 TLWGHESTIV
-2640 SILISAELGI
+2640 SLLISAELGL

-2656 NTILIHTTTHGEC
+2656 NTILIHTTSHGEC

-2678 GAINTIRS
+2678 GAISTLRS
-2686 ISSYSDTNKSDEQ
+2686 ISSYSDNRADEQ
-2699 IESRPEG
+2699 TDGRPEG
-2706 QINEANLEASML
+2706 DINEANLEASML
-2718 GKEGSK
+2718 GKDGSK

-2729 SQDSRSDTKVDTL
+2729 SPDARSDTKADTS
-2742 SMTSNDV
+2742 SMTSNEV

-2771 ELGFIVGIAIPQ
+2771 EMGFIVGIAIPQ

-2790 DPNCLSQKHLK
+2790 DSKPGSAQKHLK
-2801 TSKNE
+2801 ASKPE
-2806 RQENALIFSYNL
+2806 RQQQNALLFSYNL
-2818 RAKLIKCVQ
+2818 RSKLIKCIQ
-2827 IGNISFL
+2827 IGGISFS

-2841 LLSTRDG
+2841 LLTTRDG
-2848 EYIVMTENGTT
+2848 EYIVMTENGSAV
-2859 IKILRTFDLT
+2859 KILRTFDLT

-2878 LSTTFTG
+2878 LSTAFTG
-2885 EQNRIKSLTLIDF
+2885 EQNRIKSMTLTDF

>member
-1 MNSNEDT
+1 MNENEET
-8 NNANNEPKDTDDIN
+8 NANIGHQNAVINDTDAHN
-22 AQNVTTSGD
+22 QTTSD
-31 HLNANNDIDNNIKN
+31 DNLNNMDPELTPTSEPVTQTPPQESTNETSDETDGNI
-45 TTNDNISKD
+45 ISKKS
-54 TDMSSA
+54 TTSS
-60 SDEGLVRE
+60 
-68 DKSDN
+68 
-73 NGSTDPKVIT
+73 T
-83 IDDNNEESVQQD
+83 
-95 NKCTDETTEDTKPL
+95 
-109 AISTH
+109 
-114 SPGSAQQIIDVKEN
+114 PGSAQQILSDDTTHEINLDEDIDNSSEIAAQIADTSVVSEPKS
-128 QETTPD
+128 
-134 GDSGDRVSNN
+134 SGD
-144 EMKIDE
+144 EKTDDKIVTQSDPE
-150 KEIETSGDLNTGNE
+150 E
-164 SDVNNEKI
+164 SEQSVNKS
-172 TDKTIDDLNPFKDE
+172 DGLNPFDE
-186 SDEQCDDKL
+186 SDEQNEDKL
-195 DDKNPFANNDTT
+195 EDTNPFNEANETSDETNESKPNELSTDLNNVIQTSDETNVANDSNDERPKESTT
-207 EEKSETKES
+207 ASETPTK
-216 GESNVVTDNDKVDVK
+216 
-231 MSENKPDST
+231 
-240 VNSDNQSTTVSPAKS
+240 SPIASPTASPSKS
-255 PKFNAIPSD
+255 PKSAPIPSD

-270 DNSISDEVKFGL
+270 DSSISDEVKFGL
-282 LCAKL
+282 LCAKI
-287 MSITSSESSQEAN
+287 MSIVSSDNSQDAN
-300 PITDHILHLLITDD
+300 SITDNILHLLITDD

-394 CDVKELRALL
+394 CDVRELRALL
-404 KQSEDDPRLLHYIR
+404 RQSEDDPRLLHYVR

-431 YAFPGSMGSVLAMP
+431 FAFPGSTGSVLALP

-460 WFRLEPNATN
+460 WFRLEPNAAN
-470 SQPYLYYFRTSKSGV
+470 SQPYLYFFRTSKTGV

-501 KVKGKGVQHC
+501 KIKGKGFQHC

-523 CAITYVTKWRSAEV
+523 CAITYVTKWRGAEV
-537 KVYVNGQL
+537 KVYVNGQM
-545 TANTDMAWNVQTSD
+545 TANTEIAWSVQTSD
-559 IFDKCYIGSTADLN
+559 IFDKCFIGGTADLN
-573 ESHLFCGQLSSIYL
+573 ESHLFNGQLSAIYL
-587 YHEAL
+587 FHEAL

-605 SYVGQYLHSNESQ
+605 SYIGQYLHSNESQ
-618 IELPMAMKRVLYE
+618 LELPMVMKRVLYE
-631 EKLSSTLF
+631 EKLSSSLI

-654 QSAPK
+654 QSTPK
-659 GNVMYFTSSPHAAL
+659 GNTTYFTSSPHAAL
-673 LGQTIAIKTQ
+673 LGQTISIKTQ

-702 HRFTQRSDAEACATL
+702 HRFTHRSDAEACSTL

-760 TLDIL
+760 TLEIL

-775 ASGADSI
+775 SSGADSL
-782 LLKQLMDSVLF
+782 LLKQLMDSILF
-793 NAFLWIYVDS
+793 NSSLWVYVDS
-803 KLQLRLYCFLATEFI
+803 KLQLRLYCYLATEFL
-818 SGTNNTNSNNGN
+818 SGNNGSNASNGTNNTTGANN
-830 NSGSNSVSNGIV
+830 VSNGIV

-862 YWLSEEKTIQVKA
+862 YWLSEEKSIQVKA
-875 KDKSLRPNKSEL
+875 KDMSLRPNKSEL

-963 IDSSNE
+963 IDSLNE

-976 KLLGYFLSRSTQKR
+976 KLLGYFLSRSTPKR

-1010 YTPLSLETYNALH
+1010 FTPLRIDTYNALH

-1037 HSNNASLRI
+1037 HSSNPSLRI

-1058 LIEGKKEDLNERDD
+1058 LIEGKKEEPNESDD
-1072 SSPDIKRLF
+1072 TNPDIKRLF

-1110 NLIDHNIE
+1110 NLIDHNVE
-1118 VTKDQILAIFRILLY
+1118 VTRDQILAIFRVLLY

-1163 DQFGRDKAQRT
+1163 AQFGRDRT
-1174 NDIKVERR
+1174 HRNSEFRAERR

-1192 SLKDESIQQKTDVL
+1192 SLKDESIHHKSEDLNHKDLQT
-1206 DNKKITERTSEV
+1206 NSETSEKTTTHKTV
-1218 KSHDNE
+1218 DTDETDS
-1224 DYENRPEDDPRPE
+1224 RPEDDPRPE
-1237 DDRELNN
+1237 DDRELNT
-1244 VPSVATQQSEDTI
+1244 VAPGAAHPAKDTTDNNNSEGL
-1257 DNKESLTSDK
+1257 KSDK
-1267 SAKNNDTNGITSL
+1267 SAKNSDPNGVTKV
-1280 DESSTN
+1280 DESN
-1286 DNEEENEEQNSQKK
+1286 DNISGNEEEDDEQKAQKK
-1300 EAFISTI
+1300 EAVISTI
-1307 SSIDTQSK
+1307 SSIDTESK
-1315 LSETD
+1315 LSNTD
-1320 PKTMSTTNVPDS
+1320 PKLSNTVVPDS
-1332 APSRHNRFANRRTN
+1332 APSRSNRFGSRRTN

-1357 GQKTTPKVSATPA
+1357 GQKPAPKVSATPA

-1383 KLLNDLLFSVECDL
+1383 KLLNDLLFSIECDL
-1397 QMWRSQCSEYKS
+1397 QMWRSQGSEYKS
-1409 ESSSQRS
+1409 ESGSQRS
-1416 NQLDQILQHSENQI
+1416 TQLDQILQHSENQI

-1444 NIIISAGGLLP
+1444 NIIIAAGGLLP

-1464 SANTNVSAGGE
+1464 SAAPNVTAGGE

-1497 FAATHVNFSEL
+1497 FAATHVNFGEL

-1542 ENGLA
+1542 ENGLTNDTDF
-1547 HESDVESIEM
+1547 ESMEVKDE
-1557 NDNFN
+1557 FN
-1562 TGTSIAAAAELFGID
+1562 AGTSIAAAAELFGID
-1577 FTSESSDLV
+1577 FSSESSDLV
-1586 TNFKIDGS
+1586 TNFKTDGS
-1594 DTETVSTFIPIQPL
+1594 DSETVSTFIPIQPL

-1662 IEPKG
+1662 IEPKSG
-1667 AQVSKGSRR
+1667 AQVTKGSRR
-1676 NSQVSNDSS
+1676 NSQASNDSS
-1685 HSINEQN
+1685 QSHTEQN
-1692 IDSGS
+1692 IDAGS

-1703 IKPIEIPKTHVDSN
+1703 IKPIEIPKTHIDSN

-1770 RTNASPVE
+1770 RSNASPVE

-1832 RADDVSKHETFT
+1832 RADDVSKHETFGQ
-1844 LSCYETQES
+1844 SCYETHES
-1853 RTHEETL
+1853 RSHEETL

-1887 KKQYKLD
+1887 RKHYKLD

-1917 DNSQTTSVDGSIQS
+1917 DNSQPISSSSDGTANTKTSAEAS
-1931 KNISDESHSENH
+1931 NTDESPTDKSNDEA
-1943 MNKTSEDLMA
+1943 MA
-1953 NPIVS
+1953 NPLVS
-1958 PKQTLNT
+1958 PKQTLNIS
-1965 SRIEEEDNE
+1965 SRAEEEE
-1974 LYLWESE
+1974 EFLWETEDS
-1981 ESAQESETNPEF
+1981 SQENETNPEF

-2002 CCLIWGIY
+2002 CSLIWGIY

-2017 ITANELFFEAHSS
+2017 ITANELFFEAHSNE
-2030 DIELNSALK
+2030 IELSSVLK
-2039 FDKKMSK
+2039 LDKKLSK
-2046 SDTTDNIMKGL
+2046 SEITDNIMKGL

-2092 IRAIFTRRF
+2092 IRAVFTRRF
-2101 LLQQNAVEIFLAQRT
+2101 LLQQNAIEIFLAQRT

-2122 ADYDT
+2122 ADYET

-2153 LMSPKQLFATSNMTQ
+2153 LLSPKQLFATSNMTQ

-2209 SNELDLAQPTN
+2209 SSELDLAQPTN

-2228 GALNSDRRSEFIE
+2228 GALNSDRRADFIE
-2241 RFNSWD
+2241 RYNTWD
-2247 NSNNVPAF
+2247 NNNNVPAF

-2297 SVRDAWIASLMGGQQ
+2297 SIRDAWVASLMGGQQ

-2321 FYLPEIFNNNHILD
+2321 FYLPEILNSNHILE

-2397 NTDLSNVTDPA
+2397 NTDLSNVTDFA
-2408 LKEAIE
+2408 LREAIE

-2421 QTPSQLT
+2421 QTPSQLS

-2459 PFNAAVTHVASCS
+2459 PFNAAVTHIASCAA
-2472 THSTQPNTA
+2472 HNAQPNTA

-2496 KWNVK
+2496 KWNTK
-2501 ETTSPLTMD
+2501 ESTTPLTMD
-2510 TALVS
+2510 AALIS
-2515 NASNMKRQLLDT
+2515 SASNMKRQLLDT
-2527 TNLCTSLQC
+2527 TNLCTSSQS

-2557 RVYSTETGKLNQI
+2557 RVYSTETGKLTQI
-2570 IYGHRGIVSCL
+2570 IYGHRGVVSCL
-2581 TRSECNIAADFYV
+2581 ARSECNVAADFYV

-2630 TLWGHQSTII
+2630 TLWGHESTII
-2640 SILISAELGI
+2640 SLLISAELGL

-2656 NTILIHTTTHGEC
+2656 NTILIHTTSHGEC

-2678 GAINTIRS
+2678 GSIQTLRS
-2686 ISSYSDTNKSDEQ
+2686 ISSYSDNRADEQ
-2699 IESRPEG
+2699 MEGRPEG
-2706 QINEANLEASML
+2706 DINEANLEASML
-2718 GKEGSK
+2718 GKDGSK

-2729 SQDSRSDTKVDTL
+2729 SPDAKSDTKADTS
-2742 SMTSNDV
+2742 SMTSNEV

-2790 DPNCLSQKHLK
+2790 DSKPGSAQKHLK
-2801 TSKNE
+2801 TSKPE
-2806 RQENALIFSYNL
+2806 RQQQNALLFSYNL
-2818 RAKLIKCVQ
+2818 RSKLIKCIQ
-2827 IGNISFL
+2827 IGNISFS

-2841 LLSTRDG
+2841 LLTTRDG
-2848 EYIVMTENGTT
+2848 EYIVMTENGSAV
-2859 IKILRTFDLT
+2859 KIMRTFDLT
-2869 PLYALNTTE
+2869 PLYALNTSE
-2878 LSTTFTG
+2878 LSTAFAG
-2885 EQNRIKSLTLIDF
+2885 EQNRIKSMTLTDF
-2898 KYLLVGLENGKL
+2898 KYLLIGLENGKL